1 MSLENLEVSLKN
13 LHFGLPFLNFP
24 SLPTGSVGKESTW
37 NAEDP
42 GLIPGS
48 GSSIGE
54 G

>member
-24 SLPTGSVGKESTW
+24 SGSVGKESTW